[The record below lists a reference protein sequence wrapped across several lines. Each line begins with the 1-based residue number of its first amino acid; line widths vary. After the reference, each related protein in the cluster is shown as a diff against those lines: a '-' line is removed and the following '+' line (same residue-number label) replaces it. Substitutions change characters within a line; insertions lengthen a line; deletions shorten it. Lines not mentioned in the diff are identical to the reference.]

1 MSTHL
6 WQGTWRGRSPNGT
19 PHQRAREIVRPT
31 GGIVRGKFP
40 SRKNGRMVEHEGL
53 LELDAIYL
61 FEVLPSVV
69 AFTEQPKTVTYP
81 DGDQVRRYTPDFE
94 LILRSGEKLL
104 VEVKPSERLKT
115 EAVAHKIDAIQRR
128 LERDNEQ
135 LMVLTE
141 ESLRREPRQSNA
153 RDIVY
158 QAPRIAPEPLLLS
171 HILRLHSAQFPL
183 SLAEVTA
190 LLAPAGVSPLSLF
203 LAGLVWFDLDTPLS
217 ANTVLTIAEGEE
229 HGHVHFAA
237 EL

>member
-1 MSTHL
+1 
-6 WQGTWRGRSPNGT
+6 
-19 PHQRAREIVRPT
+19 
-31 GGIVRGKFP
+31 
-40 SRKNGRMVEHEGL
+40 MVEHEGL

-69 AFTEQPKTVTYP
+69 AYTEQPKTVTYP

-94 LILRSGEKLL
+94 LILRSGERLL

-115 EAVAHKIDAIQRR
+115 EAVAHKIDAVQRR

-158 QAPRIAPEPLLLS
+158 QAPRIAPEPLRLS
-171 HILRLHSAQFPL
+171 HILHRHYAQFPL
-183 SLAEVTA
+183 SLGDATA
-190 LLAPAGVSPLSLF
+190 LFAPAGVSPLSLF
-203 LAGLVWFDLDTPLS
+203 LAGLVWFDLDTPFS
-217 ANTVLTIAEGEE
+217 AETVLNIVEDDDNEHVRIAPE
-229 HGHVHFAA
+229 HGI
-237 EL
+237 